1 MYIEILILPKLRGE
15 KNQTTCRFKE
25 AKESLDQ
32 ASKISIFKC
41 IQFKNKNQAP
51 NFLLYILLL
60 HAYHMLDGSI
70 SYPLWIKEHFSS
82 CSKLL

>member
-1 MYIEILILPKLRGE
+1 MNKT
-15 KNQTTCRFKE
+15 QT
-25 AKESLDQ
+25 
-32 ASKISIFKC
+32 
-41 IQFKNKNQAP
+41 P
-51 NFLLYILLL
+51 NFLLYILLM